1 MTHLFAAD
9 KQTVVNGVDFLD
21 VGDRQ
26 KTCRVPA
33 TSLSELQQLYH
44 PRFTTN
50 QPEAKTHRL
59 KNAIHQGQVILDLLA
74 SDIESAIRN
83 TVAKMV
89 ERDLLAESIADSV
102 RESLLQREQRAPTAI
117 GHGVAIPHAY
127 VEGIKKQT
135 VVFVR
140 LDHPA
145 NMGAPDGIPTRFMIF
160 LMGPPGAAEEHLDTL
175 AGIARLMSDDEFR
188 YEASTAKSITDLE
201 EALQHF
207 ETRVEPDSTPQ
218 PTELNEGLSYSGG
231 LFRGIKHDIARRL
244 PHYVDDFR
252 DGLHPKCIGSTLFLF
267 FACLAPAVTFG
278 GVMAVET
285 GGQIGA
291 VEMIVASAFCGVVF
305 ALMSGQPLIILGGT
319 GPLLVFTAILFR
331 LCGDMNLPFLATY
344 AWVGIW
350 SAAFILILAVT
361 DASCLMRFFTRFTDE
376 IFSALISLIFI
387 YEAIKSL
394 VNVFQDVDTKQH
406 HDTALLS
413 LLLALGTFYIA
424 ISLSRFRRSGY
435 LRPRIREFVA
445 DFGPALAIGAMTI
458 ISVWLNEVDLDVL
471 PAPDQFG
478 TTNGR
483 GWLVDLSAVPTW
495 AKFAAVGPALLVT
508 VLVFLDQNITARI
521 VNSPD
526 NRLQKGKAYHLD
538 LGVVGILIA
547 CCSMFGLPWLVA
559 ATVRSLNHVRSLA
572 TVDSVTLPS
581 GETHDRIIHV
591 RENRMT
597 GLTIH
602 LLIGLSLM
610 LLPWLKEIPMAV
622 LYGLFL
628 FMGIVS
634 MSGNQ
639 FFERLSLWLRDP
651 DLYPVTHY
659 IRRVPSRT
667 IHAFTALQFVCLA
680 VLWIVKSS
688 AIGILFPIFIA
699 LLVPVRMLAERF
711 FSPEH
716 LAALDADEEPEEEE
730 THWSV

>member
-1 MTHLFAAD
+1 M
-9 KQTVVNGVDFLD
+9 
-21 VGDRQ
+21 
-26 KTCRVPA
+26 
-33 TSLSELQQLYH
+33 
-44 PRFTTN
+44 
-50 QPEAKTHRL
+50 HRL

-74 SDIESAIRN
+74 TDVESAIR
-83 TVAKMV
+83 TTIATMV
-89 ERDLLAESIADSV
+89 ERNLLPESVADKV
-102 RESLLQREQRAPTAI
+102 CDSLLLRERHAPTAI

-127 VEGIKKQT
+127 VDGIKEQT

-140 LDHPA
+140 LDHPV
-145 NMGAPDGIPTRFMIF
+145 NMGAPDGIPTQFMLF
-160 LMGPPGAAEEHLDTL
+160 LLGPTGAAEEHLDTI

-188 YEASTAKSITDLE
+188 YEAGTAKSITALE

-207 ETRVEPDSTPQ
+207 EARTVPDPVPCS
-218 PTELNEGLSYSGG
+218 TELTQGLSYKGG
-231 LFRGIKHDIARRL
+231 LFQGIKCDIARRL

-252 DGLHPKCIGSTLFLF
+252 EGLHPKCIGSTLFLF

-278 GVMAVET
+278 GVMAIET
-285 GGQIGA
+285 NGEIGA
-291 VEMIVASAFCGVVF
+291 VEMIAASAFCGVVF

-331 LCGDMNLPFLATY
+331 LCGDMNLPFLASY

-350 SAAFILILAVT
+350 SAAFLLILAVT
-361 DASCLMRFFTRFTDE
+361 EASCLMRYFTRFTDE
-376 IFSALISLIFI
+376 IFSALISVIFI

-394 VNVFQDVDTKQH
+394 VKIFRDTDVKQH

-424 ISLSRFRRSGY
+424 ISLSRFRRSSY

-458 ISVWLNEVDLDVL
+458 ISVWLNEVELDVL

-478 TTNGR
+478 TTTGR
-483 GWLVDLSAVPTW
+483 GWLVDLSAIPTW
-495 AKFAAVGPALLVT
+495 AKFAAAGPALLVT
-508 VLVFLDQNITARI
+508 VLIFLDQNITARI

-526 NRLQKGKAYHLD
+526 HRLHKGEAYHLD

-547 CCSMFGLPWLVA
+547 CCSMIGLPWLVA

-572 TVDSVTLPS
+572 TIDSVTLPN
-581 GETHDRIIHV
+581 GETHERIVHV

-602 LLIGLSLM
+602 LLIGLSLL

-667 IHAFTALQFVCLA
+667 IHAFTALQVACLA
-680 VLWIVKSS
+680 ILWIVKSS
-688 AIGILFPIFIA
+688 SIGILFPIFIA
-699 LLVPVRMLAERF
+699 LLVPVRMIAEMF
-711 FSPEH
+711 FSAEH

>member
-1 MTHLFAAD
+1 M
-9 KQTVVNGVDFLD
+9 
-21 VGDRQ
+21 
-26 KTCRVPA
+26 
-33 TSLSELQQLYH
+33 
-44 PRFTTN
+44 
-50 QPEAKTHRL
+50 HRL
-59 KNAIHQGQVILDLLA
+59 KTAIHQGQVILDLVA
-74 SDIESAIRN
+74 SDVESAIR
-83 TVAKMV
+83 TTITRMV
-89 ERDLLAESIADSV
+89 EQELLVESDADKVRD
-102 RESLLQREQRAPTAI
+102 SLLQREQKAPTAI

-127 VEGIKKQT
+127 IEGIKTQT

-140 LDHPA
+140 LHHPV

-160 LMGPPGAAEEHLDTL
+160 LMGPPGAAEEHLDTI

-188 YEASTAKSITDLE
+188 YEASAAKSIVDLE
-201 EALQHF
+201 EALQHA
-207 ETRVEPDSTPQ
+207 EARVEPE
-218 PTELNEGLSYSGG
+218 PTSPPNDVTEGLSYSGG
-231 LFRGIKHDIARRL
+231 LFRGIKGDIARRL

-291 VEMIVASAFCGVVF
+291 VEMIVASVFCGIVF

-319 GPLLVFTAILFR
+319 GPLLVFTAILYR
-331 LCGDMNLPFLATY
+331 LCGDLNLPFLASY

-350 SAAFILILAVT
+350 SALFTLILAVT
-361 DASCLMRFFTRFTDE
+361 DASCMMRFFTRFTDE
-376 IFSALISLIFI
+376 IFSALISVIFI
-387 YEAIKSL
+387 YEAVKSL
-394 VNVFQDVDTKQH
+394 VSVFQDVDTKQH
-406 HDTALLS
+406 YDTALLS

-424 ISLSRFRRSGY
+424 ISLSKFRRSSY

-445 DFGPALAIGAMTI
+445 DFGPALAISAMTLV
-458 ISVWLNEVDLDVL
+458 SVWLKDVNLDAL

-483 GWLVDLSAVPTW
+483 GWLVDLSVVPTW
-495 AKFAAVGPALLVT
+495 AKFAAIGPAILVT
-508 VLVFLDQNITARI
+508 VLVFLDQNITGRL

-526 NRLQKGKAYHLD
+526 HRLQKGEAYHLD
-538 LGVVGILIA
+538 LGIVGVLIG

-572 TVDSVTLPS
+572 TIDDVTLPN
-581 GETHDRIIHV
+581 GETHERIIHT

-602 LLIGLSLM
+602 LLIGLSLL

-628 FMGIVS
+628 FMGVVS

-659 IRRVPSRT
+659 IRRIPIRT
-667 IHAFTALQFVCLA
+667 IHAFTALQVICLA

-688 AIGILFPIFIA
+688 VIGILFPIFIA
-699 LLVPVRMLAERF
+699 LLVPVRIIAARF
-711 FSPEH
+711 FSPEA

-730 THWSV
+730 TRWSV